1 MAARVV
7 VACGGRSL
15 EREVSLRSGGRA
27 ADALATLGYDVTV
40 LDPDA
45 RFVRRIRELRPD
57 FVFVAMH
64 GRGGEDGTL
73 QDLLEILGVAY
84 TGSDVH
90 ASSRCLDKHSFKQ
103 LMQAQGLATPEWHSF
118 NREAF
123 SEFGAAESLD
133 QLAEQLGLPFV
144 LKPARQGSSL
154 GIKFVEAPEQFGPA
168 IVGALNYDDR
178 VVIERYVA
186 GRELAVT
193 VLGPAED
200 PDVLPIIEIETDE
213 PFYTFRA
220 HYDPGA
226 ATMREAE
233 LADDV
238 RERVKEVAAQAYGA
252 AGCRDLGRV
261 DLILDHGN
269 VPQILEINTIPGLTE
284 TGPARYAAQAAGMDF
299 NELIKRVI
307 TRVTPDPPLTRG
319 RGQAES

>member
-1 MAARVV
+1 MGSRVA

-27 ADALATLGYDVTV
+27 ADALATLGHDVTV

-45 RFVRRIRELRPD
+45 RFVSRIRELGPD

-73 QDLLEILGVAY
+73 QDLLEILGVPY

-90 ASSRCLDKHSFKQ
+90 ASGRCLDKHTFKQ
-103 LMQAQGLATPEWHSF
+103 LMQAQGLSTPEWHSF

-133 QLAEQLGLPFV
+133 QLADQLGFPFV

-154 GIKFVEAPEQFGPA
+154 GIKFVETPEQFGPA
-168 IVGALNYDDR
+168 IVGALGYDDR
-178 VVIERYVA
+178 VLIERYVA

-193 VLGPAED
+193 VLGSAQA
-200 PDVLPIIEIETDE
+200 PDVLPIIEIQTDE

-233 LADDV
+233 LSDEL
-238 RERVKEVAAQAYGA
+238 RERVQSLAAQAYRA

-261 DLILDHGN
+261 DLILDEDD

-284 TGPARYAAQAAGMDF
+284 TGPTRYAAQAAGMEFTD
-299 NELIKRVI
+299 LIARVI
-307 TRVTPDPPLTRG
+307 SRVTG
-319 RGQAES
+319 S

>member
-1 MAARVV
+1 VATRVA
-7 VACGGRSL
+7 VASGGRSL

-27 ADALATLGYDVTV
+27 ADALADLGYDVTV

-45 RFVRRIRELRPD
+45 RFVRRIRELRPA

-73 QDLLEILGVAY
+73 QDLLEILGVPY

-90 ASSRCLDKHSFKQ
+90 ASGRCLDKHSFKQ

-133 QLAEQLGLPFV
+133 QLAEQLGFPFV
-144 LKPARQGSSL
+144 LKPAREGSSL
-154 GIKFVEAPEQFGPA
+154 GIKFVETPEQFGPA

-178 VVIERYVA
+178 VLIERYVR

-193 VLGPAED
+193 VLGPADAPE
-200 PDVLPIIEIETDE
+200 VLPVIEIQTDE

-220 HYDPGA
+220 HYEPGA
-226 ATMREAE
+226 ATMREAD
-233 LADDV
+233 LPGGLDD
-238 RERVKEVAAQAYGA
+238 RVQHVAAQAYSA

-261 DLILDHGN
+261 DLILDEYGE
-269 VPQILEINTIPGLTE
+269 PQILEINTIPGLTE
-284 TGPARYAAQAAGMDF
+284 TGPTRYAAQAAGMEFRD
-299 NELIKRVI
+299 LIERVI
-307 TRVTPDPPLTRG
+307 SRVIG
-319 RGQAES
+319 S

>member
-1 MAARVV
+1 MATQVA

-27 ADALATLGYDVTV
+27 ADALTALGYDVTV

-73 QDLLEILGVAY
+73 QDLLEILGVPY

-90 ASSRCLDKHSFKQ
+90 ASGRCLDKHSFKQ
-103 LMQAQGLATPEWHSF
+103 LMQAQGLDTPEWHSF

-154 GIKFVEAPEQFGPA
+154 GIKFVETPEQFGPA
-168 IVGALNYDDR
+168 IVGALGYDER
-178 VVIERYVA
+178 VVIERYVS

-193 VLGPAED
+193 VLGPADD
-200 PDVLPIIEIETDE
+200 PDILPVIEIETDE

-238 RERVKEVAAQAYGA
+238 RSRVEEAAAQAYTA

-261 DLILDHGN
+261 DLILDEAGT
-269 VPQILEINTIPGLTE
+269 PQILEINTIPGLTE
-284 TGPARYAAQAAGMDF
+284 TGPAPLAAEMGGMSFERFIAA
-299 NELIKRVI
+299 ICQRV
-307 TRVTPDPPLTRG
+307 
-319 RGQAES
+319 EN

>member
-1 MAARVV
+1 VPGRVA

-45 RFVRRIRELRPD
+45 RFVRSIRELDPD

-73 QDLLEILGVAY
+73 QDLLEILGVPY

-90 ASSRCLDKHSFKQ
+90 ASGRCLDKHTFKQ
-103 LMQAQGLATPEWHSF
+103 LMQAQGLPTPEWHSF

-133 QLAEQLGLPFV
+133 QLAEQLGFPFV

-154 GIKFVEAPEQFGPA
+154 GIKFVETPEEFSPA
-168 IVGALNYDDR
+168 IVGALGYDDR
-178 VVIERYVA
+178 VLIERYVA

-193 VLGPAED
+193 VLGPAD
-200 PDVLPIIEIETDE
+200 APDVLPVIEIETDE
-213 PFYTFRA
+213 PFYSFRA

-226 ATMREAE
+226 ATMSEAE
-233 LADDV
+233 LPDEL
-238 RERVKEVAAQAYGA
+238 RERVGTVAAQAYSA

-261 DLILDHGN
+261 DLILDDES

-284 TGPARYAAQAAGMDF
+284 TGPTRYAAQAAGMEFSD
-299 NELIKRVI
+299 LIARVI
-307 TRVTPDPPLTRG
+307 SRVTAT
-319 RGQAES
+319 

>member
-233 LADDV
+233 LADGV

>member
-1 MAARVV
+1 
-7 VACGGRSL
+7 
-15 EREVSLRSGGRA
+15 VSLRSGGRA

-45 RFVRRIRELRPD
+45 RFVRRIRELAPD

-73 QDLLEILGVAY
+73 QDLLEILDVPY

-90 ASSRCLDKHSFKQ
+90 ASGRCLDKHSFKQ
-103 LMQAQGLATPEWHSF
+103 LMQAQGLSTPEWHSF

-133 QLAEQLGLPFV
+133 QLAEQLGFPFV

-154 GIKFVEAPEQFGPA
+154 GIKFVETPDEFSPA
-168 IVGALNYDDR
+168 IVGALGYDER
-178 VVIERYVA
+178 VLIERYVA

-193 VLGPAED
+193 VLGPAAA
-200 PDVLPIIEIETDE
+200 PDVLPIIEIQTEE

-233 LADDV
+233 LGDEL
-238 RERVKEVAAQAYGA
+238 RERVESVAAQAYTA

-261 DLILDHGN
+261 DLILDDEG

-284 TGPARYAAQAAGMDF
+284 TGPTRYAAQAAGMDF
-299 NELIKRVI
+299 TEFIARVI
-307 TRVTPDPPLTRG
+307 SRVTG
-319 RGQAES
+319 S

>member
-1 MAARVV
+1 MASRVA

-27 ADALATLGYDVTV
+27 ADALGALGHEVTV

-45 RFVRRIRELRPD
+45 RFVSRIRELAPD

-73 QDLLEILGVAY
+73 QDLLEILEVPY

-90 ASSRCLDKHSFKQ
+90 ASGRCLDKHTFKQ
-103 LMQAQGLATPEWHSF
+103 LMQTQGLSTPEWHSF

-133 QLAEQLGLPFV
+133 QLAEQLGFPFV

-154 GIKFVEAPEQFGPA
+154 GIKFVETPEQFGPA
-168 IVGALNYDDR
+168 IVGALGYDER
-178 VVIERYVA
+178 VLIERYVA

-193 VLGPAED
+193 VLGPADAPE
-200 PDVLPIIEIETDE
+200 VLPIIEIETDE

-226 ATMREAE
+226 ATMREAALE
-233 LADDV
+233 DEAG
-238 RERVKEVAAQAYGA
+238 ERVLEVAAQAYSA

-261 DLILDHGN
+261 DIILDQDG

-284 TGPARYAAQAAGMDF
+284 TGPTRYAAQAAGMEFTD
-299 NELIKRVI
+299 LIARVI
-307 TRVTPDPPLTRG
+307 SRVTG
-319 RGQAES
+319 S

>member
-1 MAARVV
+1 MAGRVA
-7 VACGGRSL
+7 VASGGRSL

-27 ADALATLGYDVTV
+27 ADALAALGYDVTV

-73 QDLLEILGVAY
+73 QDLLEILGVPY

-90 ASSRCLDKHSFKQ
+90 ASGRCLDKHSFKQ
-103 LMQAQGLATPEWHSF
+103 LMQAQGLDTPEWHSF

-168 IVGALNYDDR
+168 ILGALGYDDR
-178 VVIERYVA
+178 VVIERYVS

-193 VLGPAED
+193 VLGPAEA
-200 PDVLPIIEIETDE
+200 PEVLPIIEIETEE
-213 PFYTFRA
+213 PFYSFRA

-226 ATMREAE
+226 ATMREADLGDE
-233 LADDV
+233 L
-238 RERVKEVAAQAYGA
+238 RERVESVAAQAYTA

-261 DLILDHGN
+261 DLILEGDS

-284 TGPARYAAQAAGMDF
+284 TGPTRYAAQAAGMDF
-299 NELIKRVI
+299 KDLIARVI
-307 TRVTPDPPLTRG
+307 SRVT
-319 RGQAES
+319 AS

>member
-1 MAARVV
+1 M
-7 VACGGRSL
+7 
-15 EREVSLRSGGRA
+15 
-27 ADALATLGYDVTV
+27 TV

-45 RFVRRIRELRPD
+45 RFVRRIRELEPD

-73 QDLLEILGVAY
+73 QDLLEILGVPY

-90 ASSRCLDKHSFKQ
+90 ASGRCLDKHSFKQ
-103 LMQAQGLATPEWHSF
+103 LMQAQGLDTPEWHSF

-133 QLAEQLGLPFV
+133 QLAEQLGFPFV

-154 GIKFVEAPEQFGPA
+154 GIKFVETPEQFGPA
-168 IVGALNYDDR
+168 ILGALDYDDR
-178 VVIERYVA
+178 VVIERYVS

-193 VLGPAED
+193 VLGPAEA
-200 PDVLPIIEIETDE
+200 PEVLPVIEIETEE

-233 LADDV
+233 LDDDV
-238 RERVKEVAAQAYGA
+238 RERVETGGGA
-252 AGCRDLGRV
+252 GLPRGRLPRPRPRGP
-261 DLILDHGN
+261 DPRGER
-269 VPQILEINTIPGLTE
+269 PQILEINTIPGLTE
-284 TGPARYAAQAAGMDF
+284 TGPTPLRRAGGRDGLQD
-299 NELIKRVI
+299 LIARVI
-307 TRVTPDPPLTRG
+307 SRVTR
-319 RGQAES
+319 S